1 MTLLVPRRRRAEPL
15 AALPYCPTWGA
26 FVVETVVGLVHR
38 HTRRAAGDDLLTWG
52 RQYLPDYF
60 VLPPS
65 ELHRWLAAEL
75 AERVDDRGWKLNV
88 IGPRGA
94 AKSTL
99 ASLAYPLRMALE
111 GRESYIWIV
120 SDTRQ
125 QAYLHLEN
133 VKAEL
138 LDNPLLAADYPDATG
153 QGPVWRAGKV
163 HLTNGVAIEAF
174 GTGQRVRGRRYRT
187 NRPSL
192 IVCDDLQGE
201 RHIDSARQREV
212 TRRWLH
218 GALLPAGNK
227 QTNVLHLATALHP
240 EALALELSTNPG
252 WTSATFRAIEDW
264 PTNLPLWEQWE
275 LIYTDRLRRNPQR
288 DAREFYLD
296 HQAELEAGSRV
307 LWPEEDDLY
316 TLMCQRAE
324 SGRAPFERE
333 KQSNPWPSE
342 ACEWPDAY
350 FSDAIWF
357 EHWPAAPS
365 VRTLAID
372 PSQGRDD
379 RRGDFAAF
387 VVLALDKHGILFV
400 EAHLLRIPIDELVAM
415 SVDLYVQHQPDALG
429 FEANQFQELIGGLL
443 FEELRRRGLAHVA
456 PVQLNNRVNKRVRIR
471 RLGGYLSK
479 RRLRFK
485 ANSPG
490 TRLLVDQLRQFPCGD
505 HDDGPDALE
514 MAIAL
519 AREFNERRALD
530 DGLGDRLPLDFS

>member
-1 MTLLVPRRRRAEPL
+1 MTLLVPRRRRAEPF
-15 AALPYCPTWGA
+15 ATLPYCPTWGA
-26 FVVETVVGLVHR
+26 FVAETVVGLVRR
-38 HTRRAAGDDLLTWG
+38 HARRAAGDDLLAWG
-52 RQYLPDYF
+52 RRYLPDYF

-75 AERVDDRGWKLNV
+75 ECRALDRGWKLNI

-111 GRESYIWIV
+111 NRERYIWIV

-138 LDNPLLAADYPDATG
+138 LDNPRLAADYPDATG
-153 QGPVWRAGKV
+153 RGPTWRAGKV
-163 HLTNGVAIEAF
+163 QLPNGVAIEAF
-174 GTGQRVRGRRYRT
+174 GTGQRLRGRRHRHA
-187 NRPSL
+187 RPTL
-192 IVCDDLQGE
+192 IVCDDLQGD
-201 RHIDSARQREV
+201 RHIESARERDV
-212 TRRWLH
+212 ARRWFH

-227 QTNVLHLATALHP
+227 RTNVLHLATALHP
-240 EALALELSTNPG
+240 EALALQLSTNSG
-252 WTSATFRAIEDW
+252 WTSSTFRAIEDW
-264 PTNLPLWEQWE
+264 PNNLPLWEQWE
-275 LIYTDRLRRNPQR
+275 LIYTDRERRAPER

-296 HQAELEAGSRV
+296 HQAELEAGSRL

-324 SGRAPFERE
+324 SGRAAFERE
-333 KQSNPWPSE
+333 KQSNPWPTE
-342 ACEWPDAY
+342 ACEWPDVY
-350 FSDAIWF
+350 FGDAIWF
-357 EHWPAAPS
+357 DHWPAAPR

-372 PSQGRDD
+372 PSQGRDA

-387 VVLALDKHGILFV
+387 VTLAMDGDGVFFV
-400 EAHLLRIPIDELVAM
+400 EAQLLRLPMPELVATA
-415 SVDLYVQHQPDALG
+415 VELYVQHQPDVLG

-443 FEELRRRGLAHVA
+443 FDECRRRGMAHVE
-456 PVQLNNRVNKRVRIR
+456 PIQLNNRVNKRVRIR
-471 RLGGYLSK
+471 RLGGYLAA

-485 ANSPG
+485 ADSPG
-490 TRLLVDQLRQFPCGD
+490 TRLLVDQLRQFPYGD

-519 AREFNERRALD
+519 VGDFNHRRAID
-530 DGLGDRLPLDFS
+530 DGLGERLHLDIS